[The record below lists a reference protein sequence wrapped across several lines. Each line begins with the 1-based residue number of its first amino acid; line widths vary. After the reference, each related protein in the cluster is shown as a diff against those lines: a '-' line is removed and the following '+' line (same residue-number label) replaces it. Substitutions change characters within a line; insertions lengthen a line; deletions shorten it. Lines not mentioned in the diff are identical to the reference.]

1 MYELSTRAR
10 LLTAAVDCVRRD
22 GVAGASSRAITTAAA
37 ANLGA
42 ITYYFGSK
50 DELLAEALLGVIRHQ
65 LEPVLTL
72 LSGDE
77 GDPRARMLAAVAA
90 LLSGFEA
97 VRPDAPV
104 YLEALVNAAR
114 FPALATGLV
123 ELLARLSQFLAQQV
137 AGVQAAEH
145 LPAWVDPTA
154 TADLL
159 IAVAH
164 GIVLTAVIDPE
175 RVDPAAV
182 AAQFATLLLAVLP
195 T

>member
-1 MYELSTRAR
+1 MYEGATRAR
-10 LLTAAVDCVRRD
+10 LLEGAVDCVRRD
-22 GVAGASSRAITTAAA
+22 GLVGATSRAITTTAG

-50 DELLAEALLGVIRHQ
+50 DALLAEALLGVIRQQ
-65 LEPVLTL
+65 LDPVLTI
-72 LSGDE
+72 LSGAD
-77 GDPRARMLAAVAA
+77 GDARGRMLAAVAA

-97 VRPDAPV
+97 VRQDAPV

-114 FPALATGLV
+114 FPALAAGLSG
-123 ELLARLSQFLAQQV
+123 LLAQLRRFLAEQV
-137 AGVQAAEH
+137 AQVKAGEH
-145 LPAWVDPTA
+145 LPDWIDPRA

-164 GIVLTAVIDPE
+164 GIVLTAVVDPDGA
-175 RVDPAAV
+175 DPAAV

>member
-1 MYELSTRAR
+1 MLAG
-10 LLTAAVDCVRRD
+10 AVDCVRRD
-22 GVAGASSRAITTAAA
+22 GLAGATSRAITTTAQ

-50 DELLAEALLGVIRHQ
+50 DALLAEALLGVIRYQ
-65 LEPVLTL
+65 LEPVVAI
-72 LSGDE
+72 LSGDQ
-77 GDPRARMLAAVAA
+77 GDARARMLAAVAA

-97 VRPDAPV
+97 VRQDAPV
-104 YLEALVNAAR
+104 YLEALVNGPR
-114 FPALATGLV
+114 FPALSAGVV
-123 ELLARLSQFLAQQV
+123 ELLGRMSRFLAQQV
-137 AGVQAAEH
+137 AEVQAVEH
-145 LPAWVDPTA
+145 LPGWIDPTA

-175 RVDPAAV
+175 RVQPAVV
-182 AAQFATLLLAVLP
+182 AAQFAALLLAVLP